1 MDQKK
6 KFSISLMSYPILYSF
21 KRCPY
26 AMRARMALYL
36 AEIKCEIR
44 EIRLSN
50 KPEHMLEISP
60 KSTVPILILE
70 DKVIDESYDIVNW
83 VIKKH
88 DIFNDNLRSD
98 QINLTESLIKI
109 FDEEFKYHLDR
120 YKYSTR
126 YENTDSDFHRAECL
140 KILIDLEII
149 TSDSKW
155 IFGEKLNKLDI
166 SILPFIRQFRIA
178 NPGWFD
184 SLEEISKIKKILNN
198 YLDSEEFKKI
208 MFKYDE
214 WQLGSKPIFFPTI

>member
-1 MDQKK
+1 
-6 KFSISLMSYPILYSF
+6 MSYPILYSF

-60 KSTVPILILE
+60 KGTVPILILE
-70 DKVIDESYDIVNW
+70 DEVIDESYDIVNW

-214 WQLGSKPIFFPTI
+214 WQLGSKPTFFPST

>member
-1 MDQKK
+1 
-6 KFSISLMSYPILYSF
+6 
-21 KRCPY
+21 
-26 AMRARMALYL
+26 
-36 AEIKCEIR
+36 
-44 EIRLSN
+44 
-50 KPEHMLEISP
+50 MLEISP
-60 KSTVPILILE
+60 KGTVPILILE
-70 DKVIDESYDIVNW
+70 DEVIDESYDIVNW

-214 WQLGSKPIFFPTI
+214 WQLGSKPIFFPST